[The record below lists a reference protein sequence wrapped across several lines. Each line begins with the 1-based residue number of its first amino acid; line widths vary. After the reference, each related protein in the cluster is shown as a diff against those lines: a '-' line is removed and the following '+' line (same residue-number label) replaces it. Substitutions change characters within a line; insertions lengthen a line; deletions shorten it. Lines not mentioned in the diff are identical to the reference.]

1 MGVSVQVRKYW
12 PATYTYVAARE
23 SVHGN
28 FPHQP
33 LNLAGP
39 ASVLPDVAGDA
50 EVGAQF
56 LDVLYRR
63 HYCVLLRYAQRL
75 TNGDRYEAED
85 ITQETLLRAWQHA
98 DSLDMDEA
106 LRWLYVVARNLAI
119 SQLYRGR
126 RARTVETSLD
136 AADVCCSEDE
146 LERVLETWQ
155 MSDALRTLSLNH
167 RAVLV
172 ELFYRRKSIA
182 ETASSLGVPPG
193 TVKSRCHYGLRA
205 LANVLQERDVSTI

>member
-1 MGVSVQVRKYW
+1 LLISSRAFSRPDQGTAVN
-12 PATYTYVAARE
+12 PAWGR
-23 SVHGN
+23 
-28 FPHQP
+28 
-33 LNLAGP
+33 
-39 ASVLPDVAGDA
+39 SVLTDVAGNT
-50 EVGAQF
+50 ELGAQF

-75 TNGDRYEAED
+75 TNGDRFEAED

-98 DSLDMDEA
+98 DSLDMDLDTDNV

-119 SQLYRGR
+119 SRLYRGR
-126 RARTVETSLD
+126 RSRTVETTLD
-136 AADVCCSEDE
+136 TADLCGSEDD
-146 LERVLETWQ
+146 LERVLESWQ
-155 MSDALRTLSLNH
+155 MIDAMRTLSLNH

-182 ETASSLGVPPG
+182 ETASALGVPPG

-205 LANVLQERDVSTI
+205 LADALQERGVLTA

>member
-1 MGVSVQVRKYW
+1 
-12 PATYTYVAARE
+12 
-23 SVHGN
+23 
-28 FPHQP
+28 
-33 LNLAGP
+33 
-39 ASVLPDVAGDA
+39 VAGDT

-85 ITQETLLRAWQHA
+85 IAQETLLRAWQHA
-98 DSLDMDEA
+98 DSLDLDEA

-119 SQLYRGR
+119 SRLYRGR
-126 RARTVETSLD
+126 RSRTIETTLD
-136 AADVCCSEDE
+136 AADLCGSEDE

-155 MSDALRTLSLNH
+155 MIDALRTLSQNH

-182 ETASSLGVPPG
+182 EAASSLGVPPG

-205 LANVLQERDVSTI
+205 LGDALQERGLSAADR